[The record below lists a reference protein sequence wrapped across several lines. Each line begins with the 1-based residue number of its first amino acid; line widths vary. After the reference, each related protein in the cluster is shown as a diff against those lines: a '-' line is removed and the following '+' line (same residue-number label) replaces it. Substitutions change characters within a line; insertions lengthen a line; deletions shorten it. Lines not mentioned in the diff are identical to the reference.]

1 MTYSIEVSDTA
12 EKDILEIFEYITYV
26 LGSKTTATKYLNLIE
41 EYVFS
46 LNTFPERF
54 QKYDKEP
61 WYSRGLRCMPV
72 KNFVV
77 CYIPNKQTQQVIVTR
92 VLYARR
98 NIEEML
104 WQEEFIEKI

>member
-12 EKDILEIFEYITYV
+12 EKDLFEIFEYIAYT
-26 LGSKTTATKYLNLIE
+26 LGSKTVATKHFNLLE
-41 EYVFS
+41 ESILS
-46 LNTFPERF
+46 LNTFPQKF
-54 QKYDKEP
+54 QKYAKEP
-61 WYSRGLRCMPV
+61 WNSRGLRCMPV

-98 NIEEML
+98 NIEEVL
-104 WQEEFIEKI
+104 RQEEFTEEI